1 MEPAGLSL
9 PPSPAREPEY
19 GHDALVVCDNVVRI
33 YQTESVEVQA
43 LQGLD
48 LLVHAGEMV
57 AVVGA
62 SGSGKSTLLQVLAGV
77 DAPTAGRATVDGHDL
92 LTPSSEL
99 VGRNRWLGPR
109 ADLCMTLAPD
119 VAQHRT
125 SLDRALAALD
135 WTLVE
140 SGRRVM
146 EAGASHERSDGS
158 AGFVYVSAG
167 TVDVR
172 VDGQNPIR
180 MSAGDLVLFARGDRR
195 HLTAAT
201 PGSTVE
207 VAMVPS
213 VAGRAVVE
221 ALPDAM
227 VVRRFAD
234 HEPQVIALIE
244 QMQAGCGPAGSR
256 RVGDAVICSLTG
268 TMIASVAIRRWF
280 ELGCAA
286 TDWLRDVQDP
296 HVGRALEELHGDLGR
311 GWSVEDLARS
321 AAMSRSAFALR
332 FRELL
337 GQSPASYLAAARMD
351 AAKAILARG
360 DSTVTEVAHRLGYE
374 SDAGFSR
381 AFRRHVGAS
390 PSQWR
395 TAQRAAAAHAV

>member
-1 MEPAGLSL
+1 
-9 PPSPAREPEY
+9 
-19 GHDALVVCDNVVRI
+19 
-33 YQTESVEVQA
+33 
-43 LQGLD
+43 
-48 LLVHAGEMV
+48 
-57 AVVGA
+57 
-62 SGSGKSTLLQVLAGV
+62 
-77 DAPTAGRATVDGHDL
+77 
-92 LTPSSEL
+92 
-99 VGRNRWLGPR
+99 
-109 ADLCMTLAPD
+109 MTLAPD

-135 WTLVE
+135 WTLVQ
-140 SGRRVM
+140 SGRRVL
-146 EAGASHERSDGS
+146 EAGAFHERSDGL
-158 AGFVYVSAG
+158 AGFLYVSAG
-167 TVDVR
+167 TVDVHI
-172 VDGQNPIR
+172 DGQDPIDL
-180 MSAGDLVLFARGDRR
+180 SAGDLVLFARGHRR
-195 HLTAAT
+195 QVRAVT

-207 VAMVPS
+207 VDLVPA
-213 VAGRAVVE
+213 VAGRAAVE
-221 ALPDAM
+221 SLPDAM

-234 HEPQVIALIE
+234 HEPQVIGLIE
-244 QMQAGCGPAGSR
+244 QMQAGCAAAGSQ

-286 TDWLRDVQDP
+286 TGWLRDVQDP
-296 HVGRALEELHGDLGR
+296 HVGRALEELHSDLGR

-337 GQSPASYLAAARMD
+337 GQSPATYLAAARMD
-351 AAKAILARG
+351 AAKALLARG

-395 TAQRAAAAHAV
+395 TAQRTAAAQAV